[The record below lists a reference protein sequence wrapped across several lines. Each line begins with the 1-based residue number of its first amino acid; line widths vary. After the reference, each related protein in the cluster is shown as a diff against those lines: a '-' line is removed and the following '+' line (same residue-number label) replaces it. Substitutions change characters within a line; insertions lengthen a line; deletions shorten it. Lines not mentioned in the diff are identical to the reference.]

1 MFNNYIPLLP
11 ILLLLLVQQQQP
23 WLTTAAPAT
32 AAPTASTTVTTTKPL
47 LSASPAD
54 QKASSSE
61 EDGSTAAE
69 KAPVA
74 AAPATT
80 AGNGNVYGADNTATT
95 DQAGGAK
102 PRGYNQGYSYNT
114 GIKPYRT
121 GYTYFQPFGDAAD
134 QQNQQNGAGGGGA
147 AAPNAAAAPQTA
159 KAGGAGAAPP
169 PPPLPVELPNF
180 FGLDPKTMGP
190 MRVIPNQNVPVDEN
204 GIPNLDAIQIPENN
218 GQQAGGVKAAPV
230 AIAPAAPAINP
241 AVQTTAQNLNPQDFN
256 MGNDFNLNQILG
268 GGGVQQPVQQPVQQ
282 QQFASNPANDNSMF
296 DFAPPAAQNFD
307 LPTNGGS
314 NDGRDYNRLDNF
326 AGNLNN
332 FDTYLGD
339 GSLPMIGAGNSGGGG
354 NGGGGDGLGD
364 GFGFGGGNGNGGGGG
379 GNQAVPSEIANL
391 NNAFGAN
398 TNQASNNDM
407 INILNQLNGGA
418 QPQQQQPNGNEMD
431 FGNFGNAATNRNQ
444 FFPFF

>member
-1 MFNNYIPLLP
+1 MFNHCIQPLLP
-11 ILLLLLVQQQQP
+11 ILLLLLVQQQP

-32 AAPTASTTVTTTKPL
+32 AAPAASTTVTTTKPL
-47 LSASPAD
+47 LSASPVD

-134 QQNQQNGAGGGGA
+134 QQNQQNGAGGA

-159 KAGGAGAAPP
+159 KAGGAGAAAPP

-204 GIPNLDAIQIPENN
+204 GIPNLDAIQIPVNN
-218 GQQAGGVKAAPV
+218 GQQAGGGKAAAPV

-241 AVQTTAQNLNPQDFN
+241 A
-256 MGNDFNLNQILG
+256 ILGG

-364 GFGFGGGNGNGGGGG
+364 G
-379 GNQAVPSEIANL
+379 EIANL